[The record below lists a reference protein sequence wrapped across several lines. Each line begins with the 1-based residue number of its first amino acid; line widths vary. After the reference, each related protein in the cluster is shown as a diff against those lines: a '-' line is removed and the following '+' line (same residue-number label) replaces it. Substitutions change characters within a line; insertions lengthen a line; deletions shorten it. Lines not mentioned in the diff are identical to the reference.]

1 MGLGAMTVF
10 LLLKWLLSV
19 RKAEHRFWV
28 RVEWRWDTEILL
40 CVQRNFRGWGQVA
53 GVQGM
58 ALPLEAAYG
67 VCCALILTNY
77 LVPRGW
83 GGVTLEP
90 G

>member
-1 MGLGAMTVF
+1 MGLGAMAVF
-10 LLLKWLLSV
+10 LLLKWLHSV

-28 RVEWRWDTEILL
+28 GVEWSWDTEILL
-40 CVQRNFRGWGQVA
+40 YVQRNFRGQGQVA
-53 GVQGM
+53 GVRGM

-67 VCCALILTNY
+67 VCCAMILPNHV
-77 LVPRGW
+77 VPRGR